1 MTIPGIGY
9 STITSIIAGEDL
21 HESGACPADER
32 EPAQRGSGQ
41 LSGQQGLRGR

>member
-9 STITSIIAGEDL
+9 STITSIIVGEDL
-21 HESGACPADER
+21 HKSGARQADER